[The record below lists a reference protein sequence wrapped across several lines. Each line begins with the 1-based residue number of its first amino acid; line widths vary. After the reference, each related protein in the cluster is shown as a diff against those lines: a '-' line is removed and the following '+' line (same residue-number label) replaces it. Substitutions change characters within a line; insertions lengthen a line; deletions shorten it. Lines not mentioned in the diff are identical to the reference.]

1 MTEPRSGHRGV
12 PHTAD
17 LRIEAWAPTLQ
28 ACLRE
33 AVAAL
38 VESITDTTDAAPE
51 TTFDTE
57 VPVRDDQ
64 DALVRVLDEVIYLL
78 DVQGMVPLDAQIMEI
93 ESGYRLRMPAVFVGT
108 VEVSTVPKA
117 VTLQDLGCDFDGRR
131 WNCAATIDV

>member
-17 LRIEAWAPTLQ
+17 LRIEAWASTLQ

-38 VESITDTTDAAPE
+38 IDSVADTTDAAPE

-78 DVQGMVPLDAQIMEI
+78 DVEGMVPLDAEVV
-93 ESGYRLRMPAVFVGT
+93 ETERGYRLRMPAVSVRS

-117 VTLQDLGCDFDGRR
+117 VTLQDLGCEFDGRQ
-131 WNCAATIDV
+131 WSCAATIDV